1 MEIESG
7 NNSKL
12 KLRLSLVILVVLSN
26 MCLKCKVSESACV
39 WKTECLDYISI
50 QTVQLLLENRSR
62 HSKLQEKCID
72 LQVSTQAS
80 MLQTPGLELQYFSKL
95 GLSVRQSSYYVIFN
109 RISRAKVYSEQKV
122 THRTKLPQYLSR
134 SSGSSFYKLVSTTF
148 TAGWL
153 SLP

>member
-1 MEIESG
+1 MH
-7 NNSKL
+7 
-12 KLRLSLVILVVLSN
+12 
-26 MCLKCKVSESACV
+26 VSEKLSVWIILQYKQCSFFWRTVPDTPSSKKSALTC
-39 WKTECLDYISI
+39 KSPPRPPC
-50 QTVQLLLENRSR
+50 SR
-62 HSKLQEKCID
+62 H
-72 LQVSTQAS
+72 
-80 MLQTPGLELQYFSKL
+80 QTPGLELQYFSKL

-134 SSGSSFYKLVSTTF
+134 SSGSSFYKMVSTTF